1 MYLDP
6 GLEKQILVKAPHHR
20 RPIVRQ
26 LKDRTARVSTIECQ
40 QIIDHPVA
48 NGLERDDVSR
58 FENSLFDEIAWARR
72 RALALTFVPSPSQ
85 AFEQGFLAREISF
98 LEPCHLAR
106 SRRRS
111 LVQVADLP
119 RNNRRCDA
127 ASNCS
132 PSCLLHEVRILV
144 ETHQSCRG
152 RWRMSC
158 GTR

>member
-40 QIIDHPVA
+40 QTIYHPVA
-48 NGLERDDVSR
+48 NGLERDDVSH
-58 FENSLFDEIAWARR
+58 FENSLIAETEWARP
-72 RALALTFVPSPSQ
+72 RALALIFVPSPSQ

-106 SRRRS
+106 SRRHS
-111 LVQVADLP
+111 PVQTADLP
-119 RNNRRCDA
+119 GTTEYAMQRATFDRGHE
-127 ASNCS
+127 SL
-132 PSCLLHEVRILV
+132 CLL
-144 ETHQSCRG
+144 
-152 RWRMSC
+152 
-158 GTR
+158 